1 MINRIEYNVEH
12 AAEYVQTAVS
22 DINKAVRYQ
31 SKARRVCV
39 CSSFIHILC
48 IPHFFILH
56 THLKFYSYII
66 YTTFFY
72 PTHPPPVLFVYY
84 FYHIFLF
91 FTSNLIE
98 NFREVSSMETVIIEK
113 TRFRG

>member
-39 CSSFIHILC
+39 SLSFIHILC
-48 IPHFFILH
+48 IPHFFY
-56 THLKFYSYII
+56 TSQPPQVYSYII
-66 YTTFFY
+66 YSTFFY
-72 PTHPPPVLFVYY
+72 PAHPPPVLFVYY
-84 FYHIFLF
+84 IFHIFLF

-98 NFREVSSMETVIIEK
+98 NFREVSSTETVIIEK